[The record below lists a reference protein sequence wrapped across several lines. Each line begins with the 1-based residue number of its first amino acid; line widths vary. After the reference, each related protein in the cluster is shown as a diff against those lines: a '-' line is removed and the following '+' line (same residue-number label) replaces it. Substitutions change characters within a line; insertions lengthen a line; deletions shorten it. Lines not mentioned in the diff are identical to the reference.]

1 MLKNLNFTVDTFQG
15 KKKILKIYFIK
26 IPILV
31 NIPIIT
37 GLYHK
42 ILKRFGLSHSIPESS
57 KSATQNIYWNI
68 KLNWQN
74 WQNNSCSEM
83 ISLKRYV
90 NWNVCK
96 EAQRQEKNI
105 VNKANISTFWIRLPY
120 IGSKGK
126 HLLKQ
131 CIRKVKRNCLIT
143 CPGCLKCDVGKAD
156 HCFHYKNRWI
166 W

>member
-1 MLKNLNFTVDTFQG
+1 MLKNLNFKVDTFQG

-57 KSATQNIYWNI
+57 KSATQNILKYQIELTEQFMFWNDFPKNI
-68 KLNWQN
+68 RKYL
-74 WQNNSCSEM
+74 
-83 ISLKRYV
+83 LK
-90 NWNVCK
+90 NVCK